1 MIQLIFW
8 FFTAYMITTTWLYL
22 HYSNK
27 YNELKAK
34 IDAVNTPEQQ
44 LINAKRVLDERGYD
58 VIVRAVLIN
67 NYEDIKF

>member
-22 HYSNK
+22 YYSSK
-27 YNELKAK
+27 YDELKAK